1 MCVGGFWLFAR
12 HFFIHLSVR
21 CSGWCLGVS
30 MLICLVAMSDDCC
43 YDLSCCYVGFSK
55 ALFTP
60 RMITIK
66 ITIKI
71 TI

>member
-30 MLICLVAMSDDCC
+30 MLICLVAMSDD
-43 YDLSCCYVGFSK
+43 V
-55 ALFTP
+55 A
-60 RMITIK
+60 MICLVAM
-66 ITIKI
+66 
-71 TI
+71 